1 MQNLISRRHFN
12 GLFGAGAAMAALGAL
27 APDAAADARLRLIWW
42 GNPDRDRRTNEVVD
56 LYQKANASITVD
68 PETYAWNDYWPKL
81 ATQAAGQ
88 NLPDVIQMDY
98 RYIFEYARRGQ
109 LADLTPF
116 VGSQI
121 DLADFDANQLESGKV
136 DGKLYGISMGANSM
150 THVYKKALLEEVGLT
165 PPDPTTWTIDDYVAM
180 GKEVKGKLPEGV
192 YFSENMA
199 YREPRLETW
208 VRQRGKALY
217 TEDGKLGYDL
227 EDLTDYFAF
236 WFQMQEDGLTPPA
249 DLQAQ
254 AVANGKMEETMMVTG
269 HALFD
274 FIHSNQLVAI
284 QKLVPDEVNIT
295 MIPNQKGGKPGQYL
309 KPSMFISMAAT
320 APDPEAAA
328 RLMSFFI
335 TDEAAN
341 DVLLIE
347 RGVTGDASIRERIAA
362 SLSDTEKKII
372 DYLDVVATRPWSTP
386 RCSSCCRPDVAGVEL
401 TADEATAVGV
411 VADPTLGGSVAGL
424 AVAAAFGP
432 LPTDT
437 MLDYVVV
444 TLARLRPDIFDDA
457 FFRDWRDTFD
467 EAVCR
472 AGRWRRRPCRG
483 RDRWAPDVHRH
494 VRRRGPD
501 VPRLSAR
508 TATWSSRCR
517 APARGGTASS
527 WSRG

>member
-1 MQNLISRRHFN
+1 MNHISRRAFG
-12 GLFGAGAAMAALGAL
+12 GLLASGASL
-27 APDAAADARLRLIWW
+27 AVLASTTPFAFADTRLRLIWW
-42 GNPDRDRRTNEVVD
+42 GNPERDKRTNAVVD
-56 LYQKANASITVD
+56 LYTQANAGVTID

-116 VGSQI
+116 VGKDI
-121 DLADFDANQLESGKV
+121 DLADFDPNQLDSGKV

-150 THVYKKALLEEVGLT
+150 THVYRVPVLEKVGLQ

-180 GKEVKGKLPEGV
+180 GKEVKGALPEGM

-217 TEDGKLGYDL
+217 TADGQLGYDV
-227 EDLTDYFAF
+227 EDLADYFAF

-274 FIHSNQLVAI
+274 FVHSNQLVAI
-284 QKLVPDEVNIT
+284 QNLVPDELAIT
-295 MIPNQKGGKPGQYL
+295 MIPGQKDGKPGQYL
-309 KPSMFISMAAT
+309 KPSMLLSMAAT

-328 RLMSFFI
+328 KLMAFFL
-335 TDEAAN
+335 TDESAN

-347 RGVTGDASIRERIAA
+347 RGVSGDASIRERISAN
-362 SLSDTEKKII
+362 LTDTEKKII
-372 DYLDVVATRPWSTP
+372 SYLDIVATHIS
-386 RCSSCCRPDVAGVEL
+386 
-401 TADEATAVGV
+401 
-411 VADPTLGGSVAGL
+411 
-424 AVAAAFGP
+424 P
-432 LPTDT
+432 LPPPPPKNAGE
-437 MLDYVVV
+437 LDRALAPAWESISFKKVDVQQGAKDYYENAKAV
-444 TLARLRPDIFDDA
+444 LARA
-457 FFRDWRDTFD
+457 
-467 EAVCR
+467 
-472 AGRWRRRPCRG
+472 
-483 RDRWAPDVHRH
+483 
-494 VRRRGPD
+494 
-501 VPRLSAR
+501 
-508 TATWSSRCR
+508 
-517 APARGGTASS
+517 
-527 WSRG
+527 